1 MSNAERFALEGILR
15 RMKPAL
21 SLEIGTYQG
30 GSLQVISQNSHK
42 VISVDID
49 PDIASNLAQH
59 FNNVEFRSGDSKSLL
74 PDIVADLNRC
84 GRHVDFVLIDGD
96 HSEDGVRRD
105 IEAILK
111 LKVTKRVVILM
122 HDGFN
127 PDCRTGMRSAHWE
140 SCPHVH
146 YLELDFTMGNFHA
159 QAHDTADARSMWGG
173 FACAVLEPELRD
185 GPLEISER
193 QKAVFE
199 AIFPLSIHAPSMHS
213 NQINEC
219 VPETLPL
226 KTIVKAMASL
236 PRRALRKLSL

>member
-1 MSNAERFALEGILR
+1 MCYIERETI
-15 RMKPAL
+15 
-21 SLEIGTYQG
+21 T
-30 GSLQVISQNSHK
+30 
-42 VISVDID
+42 
-49 PDIASNLAQH
+49 
-59 FNNVEFRSGDSKSLL
+59 SKSLL

-111 LKVTKRVVILM
+111 LKVTKRIVILM

-140 SCPHVH
+140 SCPNVH

-199 AIFPLSIHAPSMHS
+199 AILG
-213 NQINEC
+213 
-219 VPETLPL
+219 L
-226 KTIVKAMASL
+226 
-236 PRRALRKLSL
+236 